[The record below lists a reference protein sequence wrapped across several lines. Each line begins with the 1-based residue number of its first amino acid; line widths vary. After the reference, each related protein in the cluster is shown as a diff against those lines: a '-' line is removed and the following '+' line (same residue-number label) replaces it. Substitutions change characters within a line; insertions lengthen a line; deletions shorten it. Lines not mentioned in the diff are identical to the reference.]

1 MGSFASTARRD
12 TQPLCRRRP
21 LIAGLISDRADRILD
36 DVLAA
41 HRAKSVLLRKRVRGR
56 PIGQTGHRWCRTET
70 SLSGEP
76 QESRRTSRAPA
87 QTIAGPATML
97 IGGSASPDILRG
109 LAARILQVERTA
121 VTSSSEMWARETSL
135 RRGKGLDEVGA
146 EAGKRPARS
155 DSFRKAWNLKTIPSR
170 EAQASIKRGGA
181 CEPCCRSAGG
191 L

>member
-1 MGSFASTARRD
+1 MGSFAQRHVETPNRFVE
-12 TQPLCRRRP
+12 RP
-21 LIAGLISDRADRILD
+21 LIAGLIRIARADRILD

-41 HRAKSVLLRKRVRGR
+41 HRAKSVLLRKRVRGG
-56 PIGQTGHRWCRTET
+56 PIGQTGHHWCRTET

-121 VTSSSEMWARETSL
+121 VTSSSEMCPRETSL